1 MFSYVVCELILAFL
15 QHLPFVVNS
24 MITLCDGAKKYIYL
38 AVNKMQTW
46 FQMMKMSLVLGTA
59 TTNTLEN
66 ILTTLFDSYSL
77 NEFLK
82 LI

>member
-1 MFSYVVCELILAFL
+1 MFSYVVCELILAVL

-24 MITLCDGAKKYIYL
+24 MITLCDGATKYIYL

-46 FQMMKMSLVLGTA
+46 IQMRKMSLVLA
-59 TTNTLEN
+59 TTNTSEN
-66 ILTTLFDSYSL
+66 ILSTLFDSYSL